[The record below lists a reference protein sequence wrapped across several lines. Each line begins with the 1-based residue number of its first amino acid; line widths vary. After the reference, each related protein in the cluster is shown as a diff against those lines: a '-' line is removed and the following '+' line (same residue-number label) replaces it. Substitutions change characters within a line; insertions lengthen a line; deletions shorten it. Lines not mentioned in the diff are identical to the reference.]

1 MMDLDGGQGFV
12 YMMAGEWMPCIEV
25 DIKHL
30 QATTGTTSNGGA
42 YTEVR
47 APEGGGNRD

>member
-1 MMDLDGGQGFV
+1 
-12 YMMAGEWMPCIEV
+12 MPCISEV

-47 APEGGGNRD
+47 APEGVATEIDDVKGWCHVVLTNLSP